1 MEFFSNRNVGFILFL
16 ESWYTFF
23 MTGDFYK
30 NKSLFEMS
38 DEEWEAL
45 CVGCGNAA
53 IGNLLKA
60 AEKIQNCFLRGLP
73 ATFSTLRQG
82 FVANMKIGLS

>member
-1 MEFFSNRNVGFILFL
+1 MKNGKLFVTAAENV
-16 ESWYTFF
+16 
-23 MTGDFYK
+23 
-30 NKSLFEMS
+30 
-38 DEEWEAL
+38 
-45 CVGCGNAA
+45 A

-73 ATFSTLRQG
+73 ATFLTLRQG